1 MLLLQKMSTKLI
13 DPHHHIYPLVTGLL
27 TYCQDR
33 HQVPWLALY
42 CLQFYGKLI
51 ILNPLEPQQP
61 LLRNSHNATIDNLKQ
76 VTMHSGNDFDF
87 SKCLLKL
94 LQHFDCGLLFLET
107 IREHVVTFGLIL
119 IKCCSHGSGLCL
131 SIVMFSISIST
142 QVEFYV
148 FMTCRLD
155 ILPPRNCHRLLQRKT
170 L

>member
-1 MLLLQKMSTKLI
+1 
-13 DPHHHIYPLVTGLL
+13 
-27 TYCQDR
+27 
-33 HQVPWLALY
+33 
-42 CLQFYGKLI
+42 
-51 ILNPLEPQQP
+51 
-61 LLRNSHNATIDNLKQ
+61 
-76 VTMHSGNDFDF
+76 MHSGNDFDF

-119 IKCCSHGSGLCL
+119 IKCCSHESGLCL

-155 ILPPRNCHRLLQRKT
+155 ILPWIVTGCCREKHYKPFLFSISSNHNQPRCWFQQPRHQSEICVIQVSCLFIQIVTIQFLSNT
-170 L
+170 NII